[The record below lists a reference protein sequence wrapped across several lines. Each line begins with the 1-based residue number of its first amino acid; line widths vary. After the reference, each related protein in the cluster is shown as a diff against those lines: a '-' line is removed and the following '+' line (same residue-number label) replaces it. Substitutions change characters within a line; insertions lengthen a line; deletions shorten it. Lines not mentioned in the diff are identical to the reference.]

1 MAKCVYC
8 GSETELYVSGVPVC
22 LSCSDAAKRKD
33 TVRRKP
39 PASQQ
44 ETRNKLLQEVLEATA
59 HHNEARA
66 DFEASMVPGGLPH
79 PDGTQRIINAS
90 RRLSMARK
98 NMMTAHNRLD
108 SFLETG
114 SVPGDLKRS
123 G

>member
-8 GSETELYVSGVPVC
+8 GSETELYVNGVPVC
-22 LSCSDAAKRKD
+22 LSCSDTA
-33 TVRRKP
+33 RRKP

-66 DFEASMVPGGLPH
+66 DFEASMVPDGLPH
-79 PDGTQRIINAS
+79 PDGIQRIKNAS
-90 RRLSMARK
+90 RRLSTARK

-108 SFLETG
+108 SFLETE
-114 SVPGDLKRS
+114 SVPEDLKRS